1 MALLL
6 AAVLACGPEDL
17 PTRMSQAEA
26 RDGGAFVRAR
36 GGIWAGGGFAF
47 ETIRTDS
54 TQVKLED
61 EVLPSAGVDAGLIF
75 ADRFVLF
82 GSADAAWAKDVE
94 VQAVGAALGYRERRA
109 VGAPAGV
116 PDEVT
121 IYAGGLWGSF
131 QVDAAGFGD
140 FDDALGFRA
149 GLLLTWLPG
158 RGMALSAVGEYRL
171 LEFDYEEE
179 VFDGD
184 THAGGST
191 VWLGAAFDLRF

>member
-1 MALLL
+1 MILLL
-6 AAVLACGPEDL
+6 AAVLASGPEDL
-17 PTRMSQAEA
+17 PVQMADAEV
-26 RDGGAFVRAR
+26 RHGSAFIRAR

-54 TQVKLED
+54 TEVKLED
-61 EVLPSAGVDAGLIF
+61 EVLPAAGLDAGLIIG
-75 ADRFVLF
+75 DRFMLF

-121 IYAGGLWGSF
+121 VYAGGLWGSF
-131 QVDAAGFGD
+131 EVDAAGFGD
-140 FDDALGFRA
+140 FEDAWGFRA
-149 GLLLTWLPG
+149 GLLLTWLPA
-158 RGMALSAVGEYRL
+158 RGMALSALAEYRL
-171 LEFDYEEE
+171 IEFDYEEE

-184 THAGGST
+184 RHAGGST
-191 VWLGAAFDLRF
+191 IWLGAALDLRF